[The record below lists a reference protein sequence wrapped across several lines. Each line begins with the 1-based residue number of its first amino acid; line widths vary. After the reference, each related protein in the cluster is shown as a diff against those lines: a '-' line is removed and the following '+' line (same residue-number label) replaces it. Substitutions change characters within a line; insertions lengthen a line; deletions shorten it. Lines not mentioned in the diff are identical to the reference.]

1 MGIKIIDF
9 DFDCF
14 QELCKEIKA
23 KLKQECLKVEE
34 MFNKAL
40 YEEVDDIEGDFIKK
54 NELLKNVLVN
64 FYHSELENG
73 KSIVGCVEKSGV
85 PRQWVLND
93 NQKGDA
99 SCVGTELTFLT
110 NPMKTY
116 CRHSWISLHH
126 RSKFYEQCL
135 QNFTMEDVRR
145 KALTATRNLENIA
158 SVFKT
163 EMMDKGI
170 HKVAGGSTMI
180 AGGILGGAGLLLSA
194 TGPIGLTLVGVG
206 AALGIAGS
214 VTTMFGKDSSNT
226 VQEALLEMEQLK
238 DLHNKISNLLVLYGE
253 STKNLTAFEKN
264 FALESKAVMDRIE
277 RKYIDNSAALY
288 TAGLDTVKLS
298 NAALDLERIR
308 RGSES
313 TILTRIVQRMYRS
326 KKILKFG

>member
-1 MGIKIIDF
+1 MIDF

-23 KLKQECLKVEE
+23 KLKKECLKVEE

-40 YEEVDDIEGDFIKK
+40 NEEVDDIEGDSKIKTS
-54 NELLKNVLVN
+54 LLNDVLVE
-64 FYHSELENG
+64 FYLFELENG
-73 KSIVGCVEKSGV
+73 KAIRDCVEKSGV

-110 NPMKTY
+110 NPLKQH
-116 CRHSWISLHH
+116 CRHSWISRHH
-126 RSKFYEQCL
+126 RSKFYQQCL
-135 QNFTMEDVRR
+135 QNFTMENVRR
-145 KALTATRNLENIA
+145 KALSATRDLENIA

-163 EMMDKGI
+163 EMMDKGV
-170 HKVAGGSTMI
+170 HKVSGGSTMI

-214 VTTMFGKDSSNT
+214 VTTMFGKDSTNT
-226 VQEALLEMEQLK
+226 VQEAHLQMTQLR
-238 DLHNKISNLLVLYGE
+238 DLHNTISNLLVLYGE
-253 STKNLTAFEKN
+253 SIKHLTAFETR
-264 FALESKAVMDRIE
+264 FAGQSKAVMDRIE
-277 RKYIDNSAALY
+277 RKYQDNSAALY
-288 TAGLDTVKLS
+288 TDMVKLR

-308 RGSES
+308 RGSET
-313 TILTRIVQRMYRS
+313 TILSQIVQRMF
-326 KKILKFG
+326 KTEKILKFG